1 MKDPDFTIIVDTR
14 EQQPWTFHAFA
25 TEHKKLD
32 TGDYSIDGLQH
43 LLAIERKKSVSEF
56 ANNIVESRF
65 KDVVM
70 RLSQL
75 KYSFLLLEF
84 DLEDMLIYPVGS
96 TVPKR
101 MWDKIK
107 ISPAFLLK
115 NILDLQIKHN
125 IIVYFCGDSDNAE
138 KMAEHILKKIYY
150 MEKYNMKIDNEVKT
164 DDN

>member
-1 MKDPDFTIIVDTR
+1 MKIDDFTIIIDTR
-14 EQQPWTFHAFA
+14 EQQPWEFKNYAVA
-25 TEHKKLD
+25 NKKLD
-32 TGDYSIDGLQH
+32 TGDYSIEGLENI
-43 LLAIERKKSVSEF
+43 LCIERKKSASEF

-84 DLEDMLIYPVGS
+84 DLEDLLVYPIGS

-101 MWDKIK
+101 MWNKIK

-115 NILDLQIKHN
+115 NIIELQINHN
-125 IIVYFCGDSDNAE
+125 IIVYFCGDSSNAE
-138 KMAEHILKKIYY
+138 KMAEYILKKIYY
-150 MEKYNMKIDNEVKT
+150 IESSNKSS
-164 DDN
+164 

>member
-14 EQQPWTFHAFA
+14 EQQPWNFKNFA
-25 TEHKKLD
+25 TAHKKLD

-43 LLAIERKKSVSEF
+43 ILCIERKKSISEF

-65 KDVVM
+65 QDVIM
-70 RLSQL
+70 RMSQL

-84 DLEDMLIYPVGS
+84 DLEDVLIYPVGS
-96 TVPKR
+96 TVPRK

-115 NILDLQIKHN
+115 NILELQIKHN
-125 IIVYFCGDSDNAE
+125 IIVYFCGNSGDAE
-138 KMAEHILKKIYY
+138 KMAEYIMKKIYWI
-150 MEKYNMKIDNEVKT
+150 EKNNIIKNISDTPDET
-164 DDN
+164 